1 MAEMLRSMGVVIGR
15 RERKQEE
22 TLPLKPILEKSY
34 AEVVKMPRS
43 RGRDLVKVEVREK
56 EISRNLRKLEH
67 CLVGCWNLSSAR
79 REDLEN
85 LGILMAKA
93 WGLKGKL
100 GMAKMEKGKVLL
112 EFESLVEAKRV
123 LNSGKRSF
131 GGIHLLLESWS
142 PKTGC
147 LVEGEKRSAAWVKI
161 MGLPV
166 FLWDLIIL
174 RRVGK
179 ECGGFLSIDSQSEK
193 MEELQWAR
201 ILVKMNGEDLPNVLE
216 IWNEEVCYSLILWW
230 EIRSSLR
237 KASFDSRGKTNNSR
251 YEVRGDINARV
262 GSRVVEEEGDAR
274 LEVLQ
279 RLAERTCGQA
289 SRSGCK
295 VDSRRSQNGSVAQPF
310 EGLKLVSGLSKS
322 GPLVDLK
329 DFKLAGGL
337 SKSSPLANLKLKGVS
352 VVEYGPSS
360 SKDFWW
366 VGEEENNTTIGIDDL
381 DGESSP
387 GPSQLPLVDRA
398 QNVMAHSPAWSGP
411 RN

>member
-147 LVEGEKRSAAWVKI
+147 LVEGKKRSAAWVKI

-366 VGEEENNTTIGIDDL
+366 AGEEENNTTIGIDDL